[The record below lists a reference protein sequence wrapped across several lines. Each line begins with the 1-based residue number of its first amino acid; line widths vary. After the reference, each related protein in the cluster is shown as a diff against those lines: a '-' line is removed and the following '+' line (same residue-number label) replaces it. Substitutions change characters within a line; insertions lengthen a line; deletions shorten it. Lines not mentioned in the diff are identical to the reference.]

1 MRADYPAVATGV
13 PRDAD
18 ARRVGTDGAAPA
30 YGQAGTS
37 GPTEALLAQF
47 DRVQQAVIAGSP
59 LDEVFRVIVEG
70 AAKLFGADAVTLRLI
85 DPDEPGTLVVV
96 ASHGLDRMLR
106 RRTRRSPVG
115 AGACG
120 RAIEEQR
127 VVVIEDYRLLEAR
140 SPIAP
145 PDLRT
150 AMAAPVYE
158 HATLTGVLLVSSR
171 DPERRYSTADGRM
184 LERYAAQAT
193 LALGAA
199 KAADQVRQAFRDSLT
214 GLPNRALFLDRLEQS
229 LVRADREGTD
239 VAVLFLDLDSFKPVN
254 DSLGH
259 LAGDEVLIQVARR
272 ISGRL
277 RRSDTPARLGGDEF
291 AVLLANGSD
300 PLVVAERL
308 VAALAKPF
316 AVGASEVCVGASVG
330 ICRGRYEAEEM
341 LRNAD
346 VAMYRAKHSGRGSY
360 VEYEQSMRAA
370 VVSRVEVATSLRGAV
385 MRSELELHYQPI
397 VDLVTGR
404 VAGLEALARWRHP
417 NRGLLLPSE
426 FLPSAEETGFV
437 VEIDRF
443 ALRRACADLAHWRS
457 RHGAPDLWTSV
468 HVSAQDI
475 LRTDLT
481 AEIRSAL
488 GTLAPSQL
496 VLEPTKTVLLRRTE
510 LDAAHLDAVQKLGV
524 RLAID
529 VYGGARGSLESLSE
543 GAGNLLKLPRSLVA
557 GIAGNERRMSIARAL
572 VELGAALGFITVA
585 EGLENERDLETLRA
599 LGCALG
605 QGYLLGRP
613 APAELVP
620 ELLDATPA
628 AA

>member
-1 MRADYPAVATGV
+1 M
-13 PRDAD
+13 
-18 ARRVGTDGAAPA
+18 
-30 YGQAGTS
+30 
-37 GPTEALLAQF
+37 
-47 DRVQQAVIAGSP
+47 
-59 LDEVFRVIVEG
+59 
-70 AAKLFGADAVTLRLI
+70 
-85 DPDEPGTLVVV
+85 
-96 ASHGLDRMLR
+96 
-106 RRTRRSPVG
+106 
-115 AGACG
+115 GACG
-120 RAIEEQR
+120 RAIEERR
-127 VVVIEDYRLLEAR
+127 VVVVEDYRSLEAR

-158 HATLTGVLLVSSR
+158 HAALVGVLLVSSR
-171 DPERRYSTADGRM
+171 DPERRYTTADGRM

-272 ISGRL
+272 ISDCL

-300 PLVVAERL
+300 PVVAAERL

-316 AVGASEVCVGASVG
+316 TVGTTAVCVGASVG

-346 VAMYRAKHSGRGSY
+346 VAMYRAKRSGRGSY
-360 VEYEQSMRAA
+360 VEYEQGMRAA
-370 VVSRVEVATSLRGAV
+370 VVSRLEVATSLRGAV
-385 MRSELELHYQPI
+385 TRGELELHYQPI

-417 NRGLLLPSE
+417 SRGLLLPAE
-426 FLPSAEETGFV
+426 FLPYAEETGFV

-457 RHGAPDLWTSV
+457 RHGLPELWASV

-475 LRTDLT
+475 LRTDLAT
-481 AEIRSAL
+481 EIRSAL

-496 VLEPTKTVLLRRTE
+496 VLEPTETVLLRRAE
-510 LDAAHLDAVQKLGV
+510 LDAARLDAVQKLGV

-557 GIAGNERRMSIARAL
+557 GIAGSDRRTAVARSL
-572 VELGAALGFITVA
+572 VELGAALGFVTVA
-585 EGLENERDLETLRA
+585 EGLESERDLETLRA

-620 ELLDATPA
+620 GLLEATPA